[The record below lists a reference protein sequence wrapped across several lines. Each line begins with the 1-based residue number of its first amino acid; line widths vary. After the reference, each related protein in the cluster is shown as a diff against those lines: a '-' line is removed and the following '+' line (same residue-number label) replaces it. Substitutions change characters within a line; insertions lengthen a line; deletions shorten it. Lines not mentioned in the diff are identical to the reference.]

1 MIRVEDLAIV
11 LPGFALEDINLQVD
25 PGEAFALLGPT
36 GAGKTL
42 LLEAIIGVVPVT
54 RGRILIDG
62 CDMTGLPPER
72 RRIGILYQ
80 DHALFPHLDVA
91 ENIAYGGYS
100 ARGVVI
106 QLIVDDGVPG
116 RQHRRNIFNPDYR
129 FVGVACGTHTRLH
142 DMCVMDFAARY
153 AEQENASDQDY

>member
-62 CDMTGLPPER
+62 CDMTGLPPELVVPEV
-72 RRIGILYQ
+72 GEEFA
-80 DHALFPHLDVA
+80 DSPDVVP
-91 ENIAYGGYS
+91 
-100 ARGVVI
+100 VV
-106 QLIVDDGVPG
+106 V
-116 RQHRRNIFNPDYR
+116 
-129 FVGVACGTHTRLH
+129 
-142 DMCVMDFAARY
+142 
-153 AEQENASDQDY
+153 SDQLLEIYNSSDRIPWVSRRGSWLDRPARR